1 MAERAARPGSEGSVP
16 SPRIRAPWRVQA
28 AFGVILAVSMA
39 TSRYFS
45 ERKMAELHD
54 AALRRGASCCHDW
67 AELEKTAGKM
77 VESSLE
83 LADRVGTVKILSQ
96 IDRGGL
102 GPALL

>member
-1 MAERAARPGSEGSVP
+1 MLTEAVPAGYAKVGRASGPSWLGRSVP

-83 LADRVGTVKILSQ
+83 LADRVES
-96 IDRGGL
+96 
-102 GPALL
+102 A

>member
-1 MAERAARPGSEGSVP
+1 MP

-28 AFGVILAVSMA
+28 AFGVILTVSMA

-54 AALRRGASCCHDW
+54 AAQRRGASCCHDW

-83 LADRVGTVKILSQ
+83 LADRVES
-96 IDRGGL
+96 
-102 GPALL
+102 A

>member
-16 SPRIRAPWRVQA
+16 SPRIRAPWRVQT

-83 LADRVGTVKILSQ
+83 LADRVES
-96 IDRGGL
+96 
-102 GPALL
+102 A